1 VELRQYLWSPEEQR
15 NHLDKAEVLITEAP
29 NLPKEEEIYCVGGFF
44 ANGRDRGIER
54 PRSSGRGSLGCGAS
68 RKRCRRSFLTLPPQS
83 KMVERDIGMQGGGEA
98 VELPKQRSCSATG
111 RGEERFCLRMGGGWA
126 ESAAPNVRSVYG
138 KAHFNIRPQTSAR
151 RALVVCPLQS
161 CATGWGCD
169 WIGDRNEGDAGG
181 DRQDGGGVE

>member
-1 VELRQYLWSPEEQR
+1 MRGLA
-15 NHLDKAEVLITEAP
+15 KAVSAFVPHSATAVQ
-29 NLPKEEEIYCVGGFF
+29 NGGK
-44 ANGRDRGIER
+44 GYRD
-54 PRSSGRGSLGCGAS
+54 
-68 RKRCRRSFLTLPPQS
+68 
-83 KMVERDIGMQGGGEA
+83 VGGGEA

-161 CATGWGCD
+161 YATGWGCD